1 MHLKLTSTGPT
12 TDGNV
17 KLSQMSL
24 IAIFILSKYHLDL
37 ESLELLESLLEMLKR
52 IPQSGVVSCNDTNDT
67 CSHNY
72 VNFGAFSDEIR

>member
-24 IAIFILSKYHLDL
+24 ISIFNIYK
-37 ESLELLESLLEMLKR
+37 SLELLESLLEMLKR